1 MSENIES
8 KTEALNS
15 IDTQLILAKKKHPD
29 FVADLF
35 QAVSILTEE
44 CGEVAQAVNDYRW
57 NDDSIEHIKE
67 EVAQVGAVAIRFL
80 ELLEELE

>member
-1 MSENIES
+1 MIKNL
-8 KTEALNS
+8 EAT
-15 IDTQLILAKKKHPD
+15 IDALHKINTQLILAEKKHPD